1 MKIQLS
7 VSRVFVWSVLAA
19 PGIVSLL
26 IPAARGQ
33 LGDEPLDESFHRL
46 GEIAIWTLG
55 AVLCLSPLKA
65 LFPKSRLVAA
75 LNRYR
80 RTMGVT
86 AFVYA
91 LFHVALYFS
100 YEGGT
105 PDYLARLQEPF
116 FAAGAI
122 AFSILFLLTV
132 TSNNWTIKRLGF
144 RNWKWIHR
152 LVYLAALVI
161 FYHQAIADRGN
172 WRTAFT
178 LFIPAT
184 VLEVLRV
191 GKLFGIAVA
200 VRASAPM
207 TAWNGW
213 REFVLDRR
221 VAESDTITSFYLKP
235 KDGKRLKRFLP
246 GQYLTIEVTL
256 PEQSQTAIR
265 TYTISDAPSP
275 DYYRL
280 SIKRE
285 REDGKR
291 PGLVSN
297 WFHDQFELGNVL
309 LAKAPAG
316 DFCLKRPCRNRMRG
330 ARQTKDDRPIVLI
343 SAGVGVTPMICIL
356 NTLVAN
362 GSRSPI
368 FFFHG
373 ARNGNEHAFGRHLRA
388 IARSHENVHVHVAYS
403 RPAPGDLLVSHYN
416 ACGRIAI
423 GVIQQLIGSPYGN
436 FFLCGPSGFMR
447 ELYEDLAQWGVQLDC
462 IHYEFFGPATAE
474 FGRLQSPTSYVPY
487 QIRYDP
493 TGESVLWDGRSTLLD
508 MALNQG
514 LNAAYGCRSGVC
526 GTCACK
532 LLEGDVNYAQSS
544 VAPIRKDMVL
554 LCCAKP
560 ASDIVVALGEEP
572 QQVRSG

>member
-1 MKIQLS
+1 MKIRLS
-7 VSRVFVWSVLAA
+7 VSRVVVWGVLAA
-19 PGIVSLL
+19 PGIVWLL
-26 IPAARGQ
+26 IPAFRGQ

-55 AVLCLSPLKA
+55 AVLCLSPLKG

-80 RTMGVT
+80 RTVGVT
-86 AFVYA
+86 AFLYA
-91 LFHVALYFS
+91 LFHVTLYFS

-105 PDYLARLQEPF
+105 ADYLARVWEPF
-116 FAAGAI
+116 FAAGAV
-122 AFSILFLLTV
+122 AFLILCLLTV
-132 TSNNWTIKRLGF
+132 TSNNWTINRLGF

-152 LVYLAALVI
+152 LVYLAALVV
-161 FYHQAIADRGN
+161 FYHQGIADRGN

-178 LFIPAT
+178 LFIPVTA
-184 VLEVLRV
+184 LEALRV
-191 GKLFGIAVA
+191 GKLVGTAVA
-200 VRASAPM
+200 VRASARR
-207 TAWNGW
+207 TAWTGW

-221 VAESDTITSFYLKP
+221 VAESETIASFYLKP
-235 KDGKRLKRFLP
+235 KNGKRLKRFLP
-246 GQYLTIEVTL
+246 GQYLTIEATI
-256 PEQSQTAIR
+256 PGQSQTAIR

-297 WFHDQFELGNVL
+297 WLHDQFEVGNVL

-316 DFCLKRPCRNRMRG
+316 DFCLKRPCRNRMWG
-330 ARQTKDDRPIVLI
+330 WQTKVDKPIVLI
-343 SAGVGVTPMICIL
+343 SAVVGVTPMICML

-362 GSRSPI
+362 GNRLPV

-373 ARNGNEHAFGRHLRA
+373 ARNGKEHAFGPHVRT

-403 RPAPGDLLVSHYN
+403 RPAQGDLLGLHYDGS
-416 ACGRIAI
+416 GRIGI
-423 GVIQQLIGSPYGN
+423 GIIQQLIGIPYGD
-436 FFLCGPSGFMR
+436 FFLCGPGAFMR
-447 ELYEDLAQWGVQLDC
+447 ELYEDLAQWGVQPEC
-462 IHYEFFGPATAE
+462 IHYEFFGPATVE
-474 FGRLQSPTSYVPY
+474 FGRLPSPTSYLPY

-493 TGESVLWDGRSTLLD
+493 PGESVLWDGRSTLLD
-508 MALNQG
+508 MALNRG

-526 GTCACK
+526 GTCVCK
-532 LLEGDVNYAQSS
+532 LLKGKVHYAQSPA
-544 VAPIRKDMVL
+544 VPIRKDMVL
-554 LCCAKP
+554 LCSAKP
-560 ASDIVVALGEEP
+560 ASDIVVVLGKEP
-572 QQVRSG
+572 QQGRSG